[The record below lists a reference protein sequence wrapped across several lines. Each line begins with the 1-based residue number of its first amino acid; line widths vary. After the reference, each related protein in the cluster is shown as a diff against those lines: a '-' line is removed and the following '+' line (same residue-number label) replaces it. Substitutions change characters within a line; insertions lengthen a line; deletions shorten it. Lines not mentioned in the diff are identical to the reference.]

1 MIKYLIIIFCLLFVS
16 QENIVSSKEQKKI
29 GKVTGLE
36 IPRFV
41 SLKKSKTFL
50 RRGPGKS
57 YKIDWILERNNYPL
71 MIIAEHE
78 HWRQVVDFQGDIGW
92 VYFRLLSGNR
102 TIIVSKDDS
111 LLRKTEKKNSYPI
124 GVLKYG
130 VVGELIGKTENA
142 CNAQFQNLKGWINK
156 NDAWGCK

>member
-1 MIKYLIIIFCLLFVS
+1 MFKLSIIVICLLSLFQISIVYS
-16 QENIVSSKEQKKI
+16 QNSKKI

-102 TIIVSKDDS
+102 TIIVSKDDIF
-111 LLRKTEKKNSYPI
+111 LRITAKNNSNPI
-124 GVLKYG
+124 GILKYG
-130 VVGELIGKTENA
+130 VVGELIESSENA
-142 CNAQFQNLKGWINK
+142 CNAKFKNLKGWINK
-156 NDAWGCK
+156 NDVWGC

>member
-1 MIKYLIIIFCLLFVS
+1 MFLKKTLFLLK
-16 QENIVSSKEQKKI
+16 NKKI

-78 HWRQVVDFQGDIGW
+78 HWRQVRDFQGDIDGYILGYYL
-92 VYFRLLSGNR
+92 V
-102 TIIVSKDDS
+102 I
-111 LLRKTEKKNSYPI
+111 E
-124 GVLKYG
+124 
-130 VVGELIGKTENA
+130 
-142 CNAQFQNLKGWINK
+142 Q
-156 NDAWGCK
+156 

>member
-1 MIKYLIIIFCLLFVS
+1 MIKFLIVIFCLLFVS
-16 QENIVSSKEQKKI
+16 NENIVSSKEQKKL
-29 GKVTGLE
+29 GKITGLE

-102 TIIVSKDDS
+102 TIIVSKDDI
-111 LLRKTEKKNSYPI
+111 LLRKTAKNNSNPI
-124 GVLKYG
+124 GILKYG
-130 VVGELIGKTENA
+130 VVGELIKSTENA
-142 CNAQFQNLKGWINK
+142 CNAKFKNLKGWINK
-156 NDAWGCK
+156 NDVWGC

>member
-71 MIIAEHE
+71 MI
-78 HWRQVVDFQGDIGW
+78 F
-92 VYFRLLSGNR
+92 FRTLS
-102 TIIVSKDDS
+102 IFYK
-111 LLRKTEKKNSYPI
+111 
-124 GVLKYG
+124 
-130 VVGELIGKTENA
+130 
-142 CNAQFQNLKGWINK
+142 
-156 NDAWGCK
+156 